1 MKTKNK
7 RSRKLMRT
15 RNRQRI
21 NTLRNQQ
28 IIIPP
33 FMVLVLIKVSLESI
47 TTPAK
52 MVLRLQLYVEKLTG
66 NANFTIPVSTMTEL
80 EDLATDLAATI
91 VAIDGGDLSKIPHR
105 DSVMLQA
112 ANAIRKLSYDIQ
124 FQSNGNAEKIQSA
137 GFEVKKGKGASQPVG
152 DVLNMRAAPV
162 GPGKVK
168 LRWKRILRSRM
179 NYVETTTDPVAGN
192 WMPIGNTTKSTF
204 VVEGLTPGTLA
215 YYRVYGSNNLGD
227 GNPGDP
233 VEQRSL

>member
-1 MKTKNK
+1 MKKQNK
-7 RSRKLMRT
+7 RERKLMRT

-21 NTLRNQQ
+21 NKLRNQQ
-28 IIIPP
+28 VVWSPLI
-33 FMVLVLIKVSLESI
+33 VVVLIKVSLEEI

-52 MVLRLQLYVEKLTG
+52 MVLRLQLYIDKLTG
-66 NANFTIPVSTMTEL
+66 NANFPVTNPSIPTL
-80 EDLATDLAATI
+80 EGLATDLAATI
-91 VAIDGGDLSKIPHR
+91 VLIDGGDFSKIPHR
-105 DSVMLQA
+105 DSVMLLA

-124 FQSNGNAEKIQSA
+124 FQSNGDAEKMQSA
-137 GFEVKKGKGASQPVG
+137 GFAVRKGKGASQPVG

-179 NYVETTTDPVAGN
+179 NYIESTSDPVTGN
-192 WMPIGNTTKSTF
+192 WKPVGNTTKSSF
-204 VVEGLTPGTLA
+204 VIEGLVPGSLT
-215 YYRVYGSNNLGD
+215 YFRVYGSNNLGD